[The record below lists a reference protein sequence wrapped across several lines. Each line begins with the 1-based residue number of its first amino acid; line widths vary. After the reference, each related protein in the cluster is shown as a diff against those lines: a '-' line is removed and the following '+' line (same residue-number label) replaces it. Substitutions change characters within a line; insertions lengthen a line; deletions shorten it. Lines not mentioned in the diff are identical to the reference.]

1 MKHTCDKCGNEA
13 TIHEVTIHNG
23 KKVEK
28 HLCEQCAAE
37 DGIAVDA
44 QTPASK
50 LLTNFVIQTTG
61 GPKSVQKAARCPSCG
76 MRFAD
81 FRQKGLLGCADCY
94 TAFEQQLTP
103 LIERSQ
109 EGSATHIGKVPHNI
123 GDAEVRQSRL
133 ATLRKQLADALTQ
146 ERYEHAAALR
156 DEIFEVDPNASR
168 QPQLPLYPS
177 GEAERA

>member
-1 MKHTCDKCGNEA
+1 MKHTCDKCGDEA

-28 HLCEQCAAE
+28 HLCEQCASE
-37 DGIAVDA
+37 EGIATDSHAPV
-44 QTPASK
+44 SK

-61 GPKSVQKAARCPSCG
+61 GPKGMQKATRCPSCG

-81 FRQKGLLGCADCY
+81 FRQKGLLGCAECY

-103 LIERSQ
+103 LIERAQ
-109 EGSATHIGKVPHNI
+109 EGSGAHIGKVPKNV

-133 ATLRKQLADALTQ
+133 AELRKQLAEALAQ

-168 QPQLPLYPS
+168 QPPVSFEPS
-177 GEAERA
+177 DSDTAN